1 MIINI
6 KIKLDTQLTE
16 DEIMPGL
23 KRICL
28 ENFQKYELE
37 VCGKEKTLKYQNE

>member
-16 DEIMPGL
+16 DEIMPRL
-23 KRICL
+23 KKLCI

-37 VCGKEKTLKYQNE
+37 VCGKNKTLRWVNE